1 MNSRITSGRITSR
14 VVAFVVSALPLL
26 CQQPNSNTGPNPI
39 YRVTVVERTMKAI
52 NYQYR
57 NGPTNIDFRG
67 TVLLPKA
74 KGEAVVESRQG
85 RTEIDA
91 SFQNLTTPQAFG
103 REYMT
108 YVLWAITPEGRPRA
122 IAEIVPNSSNK
133 ASVRVTTDLQAFGL
147 MITAEPYSAVHQP
160 SDVVV
165 AENAIRED
173 TVGKIE
179 QIDAK
184 YELMPRGHYTW
195 QVSDALNAELANAP
209 KVSMRKYEA
218 LVELYQAQNAVAIA
232 RNAHA
237 DQYASD
243 TFGKAQQLLTE
254 AEQLNANKSVDSHRV
269 VESAHEAAQTA
280 EDARLI
286 AERRFQESRLAAA
299 NAQVVAAQQAKA
311 QAEAAAQQARIEAD
325 AAQARAADESA
336 ARQRAEGEAAAAG
349 ERLARVQ
356 AEAASLVQA
365 AQAQAAAASAA
376 VVVRDRQQAQD
387 TGRADLRS
395 RLIEQLNGVLT
406 TRDTGRGLV
415 VIVSESAF
423 SGSLL
428 RPACSGQLARVSQM
442 VAVHPGLRIQVEG
455 YTDLPNTEG
464 VASQRAQ
471 MVRDALVAGG
481 LSPGIIE
488 ARGLGTERPVTSNA
502 TAAGRAENRR
512 VEIVISGDPIGRL
525 PLWEHPTVLTLPH

>member
-1 MNSRITSGRITSR
+1 MNSRVISG
-14 VVAFVVSALPLL
+14 VVTLVVSALPLL
-26 CQQPNSNTGPNPI
+26 CQQRDSSPGPAPI

-57 NGPTNIDFRG
+57 NGPTNIDFHG

-74 KGEAVVESRQG
+74 KGEAIVESRQG

-91 SFQNLTTPQAFG
+91 RFENLTTPQAFG

-165 AENAIRED
+165 AENAVRAD

-209 KVSMRKYEA
+209 RVSMRKYEA

-269 VESAHEAAQTA
+269 VESAREAAQTA

-286 AERRFQESRLAAA
+286 AERRVQESRLAAA

-311 QAEAAAQQARIEAD
+311 QAEAAAQQARVEAD
-325 AAQARAADESA
+325 SAQARAADESA
-336 ARQRAEGEAAAAG
+336 ARQRAEREAAAAS

-365 AQAQAAAASAA
+365 AQAQAAAATAA
-376 VVVRDRQQAQD
+376 VVVIDRQQEQD
-387 TGRADLRS
+387 AARSALRGRLM
-395 RLIEQLNGVLT
+395 EQLQGVIT
-406 TRDTGRGLV
+406 TRDNSRGLV
-415 VIVSESAF
+415 VVVSETGF
-423 SGSLL
+423 SGGLL
-428 RPACSGQLARVSQM
+428 TPACSGQLARVTQVVS
-442 VAVHPGLRIQVEG
+442 AHPGLRVQVEG

-471 MVRDALVAGG
+471 LVRDALVAEG
-481 LSPGIIE
+481 LSPSIVE
-488 ARGLGTERPVTSNA
+488 ARGMGTERPVTSNA

-525 PLWEHPTVLTLPH
+525 PLWEHPTTLTLRH

>member
-1 MNSRITSGRITSR
+1 MNSRVISA
-14 VVAFVVSALPLL
+14 VATFIVSALPLL
-26 CQQPNSNTGPNPI
+26 CQQPDSRPGSAPI
-39 YRVTVVERTMKAI
+39 FRVTVVERTMKAI

-74 KGEAVVESRQG
+74 KGEAIVESRQG

-91 SFQNLTTPQAFG
+91 RFENLTTPQAFG

-122 IAEIVPNSSNK
+122 IAEIIPNSSNK

-165 AENAIRED
+165 AENAVRED

-218 LVELYQAQNAVAIA
+218 LVELYQAQNALAIA

-237 DQYASD
+237 DRYAAD

-269 VESAHEAAQTA
+269 VESAREAAQTA
-280 EDARLI
+280 EDSRLI
-286 AERRFQESRLAAA
+286 AEHRAQESTLAAA
-299 NAQVVAAQQAKA
+299 NAQVAAAQQAKA
-311 QAEAAAQQARIEAD
+311 QAEAAAQQARVEAES
-325 AAQARAADESA
+325 AQARAADESA
-336 ARQRAEGEAAAAG
+336 ARQRAEMEAAAAG

-365 AQAQAAAASAA
+365 AQAQAAAASAV
-376 VVVRDRQQAQD
+376 VVVRDRQLEQD
-387 TGRADLRS
+387 AGRTQLRG
-395 RLIEQLNGVLT
+395 RLLDQLQGVIT
-406 TRDTGRGLV
+406 TRDNSRGLV
-415 VIVSESAF
+415 VVVPESGF

-428 RPACSGQLARVSQM
+428 RPACSGQLARVSQV
-442 VAVHPGLRIQVEG
+442 VAAHPGLRIQVEG
-455 YTDLPNTEG
+455 YTDLPNTEV

-471 MVRDALVAGG
+471 MVRDALVAAG
-481 LSPGIIE
+481 LSPSIVE
-488 ARGLGTERPVTSNA
+488 ARGLGAERPVTSNA

-512 VEIVISGDPIGRL
+512 VEVVISGDPIGTL
-525 PLWEHPTVLTLPH
+525 PLWEHPATLTLRH

>member
-1 MNSRITSGRITSR
+1 MNSRIISG
-14 VVAFVVSALPLL
+14 VVTFVVSALPLL
-26 CQQPNSNTGPNPI
+26 CQQPDSISGSAPI

-74 KGEAVVESRQG
+74 KGEAIVESRQG

-91 SFQNLTTPQAFG
+91 KFENLTTPQAFG

-209 KVSMRKYEA
+209 KVSMRK
-218 LVELYQAQNAVAIA
+218 I
-232 RNAHA
+232 
-237 DQYASD
+237 
-243 TFGKAQQLLTE
+243 
-254 AEQLNANKSVDSHRV
+254 
-269 VESAHEAAQTA
+269 
-280 EDARLI
+280 
-286 AERRFQESRLAAA
+286 
-299 NAQVVAAQQAKA
+299 
-311 QAEAAAQQARIEAD
+311 
-325 AAQARAADESA
+325 
-336 ARQRAEGEAAAAG
+336 
-349 ERLARVQ
+349 
-356 AEAASLVQA
+356 
-365 AQAQAAAASAA
+365 
-376 VVVRDRQQAQD
+376 
-387 TGRADLRS
+387 
-395 RLIEQLNGVLT
+395 
-406 TRDTGRGLV
+406 
-415 VIVSESAF
+415 
-423 SGSLL
+423 
-428 RPACSGQLARVSQM
+428 
-442 VAVHPGLRIQVEG
+442 
-455 YTDLPNTEG
+455 
-464 VASQRAQ
+464 
-471 MVRDALVAGG
+471 
-481 LSPGIIE
+481 
-488 ARGLGTERPVTSNA
+488 
-502 TAAGRAENRR
+502 
-512 VEIVISGDPIGRL
+512 
-525 PLWEHPTVLTLPH
+525 

>member
-1 MNSRITSGRITSR
+1 MSSRIISG
-14 VVAFVVSALPLL
+14 VVTFVVSALPLL
-26 CQQPNSNTGPNPI
+26 CQPPDSNSGRAPI
-39 YRVTVVERTMKAI
+39 YRITVVERTMKAI

-74 KGEAVVESRQG
+74 KGEAIVESRQG
-85 RTEIDA
+85 RTEIEA
-91 SFQNLTTPQAFG
+91 RFENLTTPQAFG

-122 IAEIVPNSSNK
+122 IAEIVPNSSNR

-165 AENAIRED
+165 AENAVRED

-179 QIDAK
+179 QVDAK

-195 QVSDALNAELANAP
+195 QVSAALDAELANAP

-269 VESAHEAAQTA
+269 VESAREAAQTA

-286 AERRFQESRLAAA
+286 AERRAQESKLAAA

-311 QAEAAAQQARIEAD
+311 QAEAAAQQARVEAD
-325 AAQARAADESA
+325 SAQARAADESA
-336 ARQRAEGEAAAAG
+336 ARQRAEMEAAAAG

-365 AQAQAAAASAA
+365 AEAQAAAASAA
-376 VVVRDRQQAQD
+376 VVVRDRQQQQD
-387 TGRADLRS
+387 SSRTELRS
-395 RLIEQLNGVLT
+395 RLLVQLQGVIT
-406 TRDTGRGLV
+406 TRDNSRGLV
-415 VIVSESAF
+415 VVVPESGF

-428 RPACSGQLARVSQM
+428 RPACSGQLARISQV
-442 VAVHPGLRIQVEG
+442 VAAHPGLRIQVEG
-455 YTDLPNTEG
+455 YTDSSNTEG
-464 VASQRAQ
+464 VASQRAHE
-471 MVRDALVAGG
+471 VRDALVAGG
-481 LSPGIIE
+481 LSASIVE
-488 ARGLGTERPVTSNA
+488 ARGMGTERPVTSNA
-502 TAAGRAENRR
+502 TAAGREENRR
-512 VEIVISGDPIGRL
+512 VEIVISGDPIGTL
-525 PLWEHPTVLTLPH
+525 PLWEHPTTITLRH